1 MNKDFF
7 RRQLSRVTNNT
18 PNSHMHLIIDTPPC
32 MVIEIMIGTKD
43 IHGKGDYV
51 LKSYNEDMENIGAKK
66 RGDTV
71 KILDFGIDVPMDQI
85 KKKYLALKK
94 AKQS

>member
-1 MNKDFF
+1 MKKDYF

-18 PNSHMHLIIDTPPC
+18 PNSHMHLIIDTPEC

-51 LKSYNEDMENIGAKK
+51 LKSYNENMEHAGAKS
-66 RGDTV
+66 RGQSV

-85 KKKYLALKK
+85 KKKYLSLNKEK
-94 AKQS
+94 